1 MRYDMIRRS
10 FPRAALG
17 AAVFLA
23 CVACSEQTPPPAD
36 PRAPSTPAA
45 AEAVQGG
52 AYRVY
57 VTNESS
63 GDLTVIDARKHT
75 VVKTLPLGKRP
86 RGVRVS
92 ADGRTLYVALS
103 GSPLAPPGV
112 DESTLPPADKAADG
126 IGVLDA
132 ERLELRTILRGFSDP
147 EQIAVSADGSRLYIA
162 SEDTGTAFIA
172 EGADGAILQRLKVGG
187 EPEGITM
194 SPDGKYVYVTS
205 EEDHRV
211 AVIDTAARKVIRS
224 FETGKRPRD
233 IAFSPDG
240 RFAYVSGETD
250 ASLTIVDA
258 AKHEPVARVVIPGE
272 NVRPMGVVA
281 SPDGSRV
288 YVATGRGRS
297 VVAIDAHTHAVINSA
312 LVGERPWG
320 IAISPDGK
328 LLYTANGPSNDVS
341 IVDAQSLKL
350 LGKIAAGQRPW
361 GVAVGPAL

>member
-1 MRYDMIRRS
+1 MAHGSLR
-10 FPRAALG
+10 RAALG
-17 AAVFLA
+17 VIALTVCAA
-23 CVACSEQTPPPAD
+23 CGEQTPPPAD
-36 PRAPSTPAA
+36 PRPPSTLSAR
-45 AEAVQGG
+45 EAVPGG

-63 GDLTVIDARKHT
+63 GDLTIIDATKHAVT
-75 VVKTLPLGKRP
+75 KTLPLGKRP

-92 ADGRTLYVALS
+92 SDGRTLYVALS

-126 IGVLDA
+126 IGVVDA
-132 ERLELRTILRGFSDP
+132 ARLELRTVLRGFSDP

-172 EGADGAILQRLKVGG
+172 DGADGKVLERLTVGG

-194 SPDGKYVYVTS
+194 SPDGRYVYVTS

-211 AVIDTAARKVIRS
+211 SVIDTAKRKVIRS
-224 FETGKRPRD
+224 FETGQRPRD

-240 RFAYVSGETD
+240 RYAYVSGETD
-250 ASLTIVDA
+250 ASLTVVDA
-258 AKHEPVARVVIPGE
+258 VKHEPITRIALPGD
-272 NVRPMGVVA
+272 NARPMGVAVA
-281 SPDGSRV
+281 PDGARV

-297 VVAIDAHTHAVINSA
+297 VVAIDAQSNTVVGSA
-312 LVGERPWG
+312 EVGERPWG
-320 IAISPDGK
+320 IALSPDGK

-341 IVDAQSLKL
+341 IVDAQTLKV
-350 LGKIAAGQRPW
+350 LGVIAVGQRPW
-361 GVAVGPAL
+361 GVATGPIPPAG